1 MSELPA
7 DVRAFLREHPSLRLE
22 PGACKVRCA
31 LTGHELP
38 CRLPELQVYTR
49 GKKYQ
54 RLVRASPAFD
64 YAEFEPHIVPS
75 TKNPHQL
82 FCKLTLRHIN
92 KSPEHVLRHTQ
103 GQRYQRALRK
113 YEECQ
118 ERGVEFVP
126 ACLLHKRRRREDQQ
140 DGDGPP
146 RPREA
151 FWEPPSSDDGAA
163 PSDSDDSMTDLYPP
177 ELFAKKDP
185 EATGPGDSTD
195 DFLTEDEDE
204 KPRCPREPGPED
216 SRALEAGQERVLKR
230 RKVKRSSSL
239 KKKFKNHHRKP
250 KSFSSFKQWTSEE
263 QREELTAPPPRR
275 ETQYKAML
283 ENFKYR
289 IKIQSAAPCGNRTD
303 PSHFSEERPGRKP
316 QFWLLL

>member
-1 MSELPA
+1 
-7 DVRAFLREHPSLRLE
+7 
-22 PGACKVRCA
+22 
-31 LTGHELP
+31 
-38 CRLPELQVYTR
+38 ELQVYPR

-216 SRALEAGQERVLKR
+216 SRALEAGRERVLKR
-230 RKVKRSSSL
+230 RKKRSSSL

-250 KSFSSFKQWTSEE
+250 KSFSSFKQS
-263 QREELTAPPPRR
+263 
-275 ETQYKAML
+275 
-283 ENFKYR
+283 
-289 IKIQSAAPCGNRTD
+289 G
-303 PSHFSEERPGRKP
+303 
-316 QFWLLL
+316 